1 VLFRSYKPQVFEF
14 FGTNPYGDDVYQT
27 PIWIRPNSLMK
38 SNKGILNKK
47 IIQVVGHTQQNQID
61 IKGKTTGGRYYFID
75 TLDNK
80 QPEYLIHENK
90 QFKIGTI

>member
-1 VLFRSYKPQVFEF
+1 
-14 FGTNPYGDDVYQT
+14 
-27 PIWIRPNSLMK
+27 MK
-38 SNKGILNKK
+38 ANKNILNKK

-80 QPEYLIHENK
+80 QPQYLVYENK
-90 QFKIGTI
+90 QFKAETI